1 MKPLLLV
8 MQAFVSYGE
17 KTSIDFGKPNQ
28 NLFLITGDTGAGKT
42 TIFDAIVFALYGESS
57 SNSNKKDGIEL
68 QSQYVENDTVPFVEL
83 TFSETRGG
91 EEQIYRVKRQP
102 RYLRKKKTKRGEGD
116 FKEETESVELELPD
130 GSIYPGKKKETDSKI
145 EEIIG
150 LSKSQFMQVA
160 MIAQG
165 EFMTLLRAD
174 SNEKKVI
181 FRKLFGTEVF
191 SKIVDELLC
200 RRNEKKDV
208 IERLNLQCQTYIGS
222 VIIPSNLD
230 TMLETEI
237 LKRKI
242 TSSSKVDIVEV
253 EEMEKRLESLCK
265 NLKEEK
271 NLKSSIY
278 EEKKIIRDKKRD
290 EYTLALTLTKAF
302 EEFENAQRSLEE
314 CRLREKEVEEL
325 RELSSKIQAAYFL
338 NSFYQ
343 RYEDSIKAKEKVSEQ
358 LAVNTDILPEV
369 TEKKEECAKILE
381 VKKADRNKALEEFT
395 KISEKV
401 TRALNIFSQIKA
413 AEEKIQ
419 ESGKSISLFEEKVVA
434 DKENL
439 KKLSSSL
446 EEDNN
451 KLDTLAGSQEKLT
464 LLQEKKK
471 SWEEIR
477 NDAAKNSV
485 LSNELEKLK
494 KNVEKSERD
503 YIKARD
509 SYNDEQ
515 SEYIKIQNAYFDAQ
529 AGILA
534 RDKLKDNE
542 PCPVCGSLSH
552 PHPCVIE
559 VDLSAV
565 TRESVDKKALEVRK
579 RQEELEKA
587 SQKSSSDR
595 AGFRAKSEQF
605 SDEENKLKNKL
616 KKSIEVIPDDITLDQ
631 MTDII
636 EQTINEFDDNI
647 SKAKSLVKEY
657 NMLKDHVKKTQ
668 EDIEKLTGEV
678 KHEDEQLSEMKI
690 EEAKQKSNL
699 EALSLQKEFEDEESA
714 NTVLKIAED
723 ANRKA
728 DRALKDA
735 EEKEKLSKKKFDEVN
750 AVIARCKEELPER
763 EKEKNLRKKA
773 YEDAEKEKNVS
784 QNIWKELI
792 VKYKDSDV
800 TAFNE
805 QIDEF
810 NKKKSEALGAQ
821 NTAKKAIEGKE
832 KPDLEKLNIEKLEA
846 ENELAKA
853 QNELSSI
860 SDALRTDANSLTQLS
875 DKLSEREKIAGDYT
889 RIDSLYNRL
898 SGKLT
903 GSRMDFETFVQRKYL
918 ERILYAANKR
928 FEEMSAGQFE
938 LRMVDTDKAGSGK
951 NRGLDLMV
959 YSLVT
964 GKEREVRTLS
974 GGESFMAA
982 LSLALGMA
990 DQITASTSA
999 ICLDMM
1005 FVDEGFGSLDDH
1017 SRNQAVRVLQNM
1029 AGSSKLIGIISHVTE
1044 LKEEIENQLIVTK
1057 KDNGSHAHWEIS

>member
-271 NLKSSIY
+271 NVKSSIY

-358 LAVNTDILPEV
+358 LAVNT
-369 TEKKEECAKILE
+369 
-381 VKKADRNKALEEFT
+381 
-395 KISEKV
+395 S
-401 TRALNIFSQIKA
+401 
-413 AEEKIQ
+413 
-419 ESGKSISLFEEKVVA
+419 
-434 DKENL
+434 
-439 KKLSSSL
+439 
-446 EEDNN
+446 
-451 KLDTLAGSQEKLT
+451 
-464 LLQEKKK
+464 
-471 SWEEIR
+471 
-477 NDAAKNSV
+477 
-485 LSNELEKLK
+485 
-494 KNVEKSERD
+494 
-503 YIKARD
+503 
-509 SYNDEQ
+509 
-515 SEYIKIQNAYFDAQ
+515 
-529 AGILA
+529 
-534 RDKLKDNE
+534 
-542 PCPVCGSLSH
+542 
-552 PHPCVIE
+552 
-559 VDLSAV
+559 
-565 TRESVDKKALEVRK
+565 
-579 RQEELEKA
+579 
-587 SQKSSSDR
+587 
-595 AGFRAKSEQF
+595 
-605 SDEENKLKNKL
+605 
-616 KKSIEVIPDDITLDQ
+616 
-631 MTDII
+631 
-636 EQTINEFDDNI
+636 
-647 SKAKSLVKEY
+647 
-657 NMLKDHVKKTQ
+657 
-668 EDIEKLTGEV
+668 
-678 KHEDEQLSEMKI
+678 
-690 EEAKQKSNL
+690 
-699 EALSLQKEFEDEESA
+699 
-714 NTVLKIAED
+714 
-723 ANRKA
+723 
-728 DRALKDA
+728 
-735 EEKEKLSKKKFDEVN
+735 
-750 AVIARCKEELPER
+750 
-763 EKEKNLRKKA
+763 
-773 YEDAEKEKNVS
+773 
-784 QNIWKELI
+784 
-792 VKYKDSDV
+792 
-800 TAFNE
+800 
-805 QIDEF
+805 
-810 NKKKSEALGAQ
+810 
-821 NTAKKAIEGKE
+821 
-832 KPDLEKLNIEKLEA
+832 
-846 ENELAKA
+846 
-853 QNELSSI
+853 
-860 SDALRTDANSLTQLS
+860 
-875 DKLSEREKIAGDYT
+875 
-889 RIDSLYNRL
+889 
-898 SGKLT
+898 
-903 GSRMDFETFVQRKYL
+903 
-918 ERILYAANKR
+918 
-928 FEEMSAGQFE
+928 
-938 LRMVDTDKAGSGK
+938 
-951 NRGLDLMV
+951 
-959 YSLVT
+959 
-964 GKEREVRTLS
+964 
-974 GGESFMAA
+974 
-982 LSLALGMA
+982 
-990 DQITASTSA
+990 
-999 ICLDMM
+999 
-1005 FVDEGFGSLDDH
+1005 
-1017 SRNQAVRVLQNM
+1017 
-1029 AGSSKLIGIISHVTE
+1029 
-1044 LKEEIENQLIVTK
+1044 
-1057 KDNGSHAHWEIS
+1057 